1 MSDSTEHVLELVTR
15 VRDESSELL
24 SRLGTTSTAAAEQAQ
39 AAFEK
44 AQAVIDDLGP
54 SGEASTEQLRN
65 AVLDTEEAAQALED
79 ASSSALGTVT
89 RGAAAASSEMNRLAN
104 AGDDAGEEIQGSM
117 DAATASIQGVKQA
130 AGEAAQEMANIGPA
144 VEGIGSRG
152 RPGGGG
158 GRGASSVLDGVAK
171 RAGGL
176 GREVQKMSREIDSAS
191 RLANAEADK
200 MATSFVKLGANIA
213 KNAAQ
218 FSQMGASFGPWGVAL
233 GAAVGVGVAG
243 LPVLLGY
250 LKGTDKQLEET
261 AKKAKAQFE
270 EMLKSIQ
277 KDVGESTKEVQKLAD
292 ALEAAQRNAANGG
305 GKNVTGS
312 DVASERE
319 NTEKLVGT
327 YNKLLEAKGK
337 FETTNRTM
345 AELNIAFVAANAEL
359 ESLRE
364 KFGDVSGPVMEANQK
379 VEDLRKKILELT
391 PAYEQQVRII
401 GALATQNDALGKL
414 TEQRKKNE
422 AEILKINEQQLE
434 RKKVEA
440 EISRIEAEKKKVVED
455 INREAEAASAKQEQQ
470 LLKLQEEFE
479 QRTATLA
486 LTKEQKELGS
496 DYKLITELTTAGFVE
511 QANTLRNLVTTAK
524 QREDIEKRLLK
535 SIEDYAKEVEK
546 IVALNA
552 KNTSDVADRV
562 ALAQAENKEQREIVE
577 WEIRKRSLKE
587 QGYTQDQINRVQEA
601 EQNEKTREANEASL
615 EAQKRKWEG
624 EAKFQE
630 GLERQLESLRGAT
643 DEDTRR
649 LAIVRELQDAYEKGG
664 ERALELAKQI
674 NEVEQQRRAQSQADA
689 ANSGAQTRAEEFMGR
704 GKKNKKAHRDR
715 NLKNQGRWKTAED
728 FLDPQ
733 DDIDHLADV
742 AETNATR
749 DELAKPWDTG
759 WEDGSQ
765 VKDRNKSRGNRLAG
779 QIGGGDKAADE
790 AGRAAG
796 AGVLGAMGGMPTIP
810 TDGLKEQAKA
820 MADEIA
826 RAGGDISK
834 AVEALTTAANDQ
846 KKVADGIKAHSEQSK
861 SLSDSVG
868 KSATAV
874 EQLVTVVGGG
884 FTTVDAR
891 LKAMEKTLKDQ
902 AEKIQLAAKGG

>member
-1 MSDSTEHVLELVTR
+1 MSESTEHVLELVTR

-24 SRLGTTSTAAAEQAQ
+24 EKLGASSTVAAEQAQ

-54 SGEASTEQLRN
+54 SGEASAEQLRN

-79 ASSSALGTVT
+79 ASSSALGAVAK
-89 RGAAAASSEMNRLAN
+89 GASSATAEMNRLAN

-130 AGEAAQEMANIGPA
+130 ASEAATEMAAIGPA

-158 GRGASSVLDGVAK
+158 RGASSVLDGVAK
-171 RAGGL
+171 RASGL

-233 GAAVGVGVAG
+233 GAAIGVGVAG

-277 KDVGESTKEVQKLAD
+277 KDVGDSAKEVQKLAD
-292 ALEAAQRNAANGG
+292 ALEATRRNSANPD
-305 GKNVTGS
+305 GKSVTGS
-312 DVASERE
+312 DVAAERE
-319 NTEKLVGT
+319 GTEKLVGT
-327 YNKLLEAKGK
+327 YNKLLDAKAK

-345 AELNIAFVAANAEL
+345 TELNAAFVAANAEL
-359 ESLRE
+359 EETRS
-364 KFGDVSGPVMEANQK
+364 KFGAVSGEVFEATDK
-379 VEDLRKKILELT
+379 VEDLRKKILALT

-401 GALATQNDALGKL
+401 GALTTQNEAINKL
-414 TEQRKKNE
+414 TDQRKKNE
-422 AEILKINEQQLE
+422 TEILKINEQQAE
-434 RKKVEA
+434 RKRVEA
-440 EISRIEAEKKKVVED
+440 EISRIETEKKKIAED
-455 INREAEAASAKQEQQ
+455 LNREAEAATAKQEQH

-496 DYKLITELTTAGFVE
+496 DYKLITDLTTAGFTE
-511 QANTLRNLVTTAK
+511 QAATLRNLVTTSK
-524 QREDIEKRLLK
+524 QREEIEKRLLK

-546 IVALNA
+546 VVTLNA
-552 KNTSDVADRV
+552 KIRSDVADRV
-562 ALAQAENKEQREIVE
+562 ALSQAENKEQREIVE
-577 WEIRKRSLKE
+577 WEIRKRSLRE
-587 QGYTQDQINRVQEA
+587 QGYTQDQINRVREA

-630 GLERQLESLRGAT
+630 GLERQLETLRGAT
-643 DEDTRR
+643 DEDVRR

-674 NEVEQQRRAQSQADA
+674 SEIEEQRRAQAKADA
-689 ANSGAQTRAEEFMGR
+689 ANSQAKTRAEEFMGR
-704 GKKNKKAHRDR
+704 GKENKRAHRER
-715 NLKNQGRWKTAED
+715 NLKNQGKWKTASD
-728 FLDPQ
+728 FDPANV
-733 DDIDHLADV
+733 DDLADQ

-749 DELAKPWDTG
+749 DELSKPWDTG
-759 WEDGSQ
+759 WEGGQQ
-765 VKDRNKSRGNRLAG
+765 VGGRDKRRGANLAG
-779 QIGGGDKAADE
+779 QIGGGDKAAEE
-790 AGRAAG
+790 AGKAAG
-796 AGVLGAMGGMPTIP
+796 AGVLGALGATPTIP

-820 MADEIA
+820 LADEIT
-826 RAGGDISK
+826 RAGGDIGK

-846 KKVADGIKAHSEQSK
+846 KKVTDGIKAHSEQSK

-868 KSATAV
+868 KSATAM